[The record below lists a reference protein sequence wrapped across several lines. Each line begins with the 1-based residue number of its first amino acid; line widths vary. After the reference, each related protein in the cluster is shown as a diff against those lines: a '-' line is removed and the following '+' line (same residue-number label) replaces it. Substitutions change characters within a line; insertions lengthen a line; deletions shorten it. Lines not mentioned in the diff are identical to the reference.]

1 MSAYLTYCKEIEGKP
16 YKIIP
21 NVVKLKTQ
29 IKYTMAKN
37 FEHIKIRTVLTILGL
52 QTRHLIF
59 CTE

>member
-29 IKYTMAKN
+29 IRYTMAK
-37 FEHIKIRTVLTILGL
+37 ILNILRSG
-52 QTRHLIF
+52 QF
-59 CTE
+59 